1 MSRLVEKLLVNL
13 DGQIDLYRRG
23 LGVLQKK
30 QRSLVTNDISAL
42 EESVA
47 EEQEFVLAAEQ
58 IEQARQAI
66 VRLLAEEYQSKDYD
80 FFAEDAAPAL
90 SGESGLELC
99 SRKDELL
106 SLAEEVRHVNRINSM
121 LTRSSLEFVSS
132 VMQTVFPNSTSAS
145 AYSASGLTPRSRLG
159 SALLHTEA

>member
-1 MSRLVEKLLVNL
+1 MSRLVEKLLANL

-30 QRSLVTNDISAL
+30 QRSLVANDISAL

-66 VRLLAEEYQSKDYD
+66 VKLLAEEYQSKDYD
-80 FFAEDAAPAL
+80 FFAKDAAPAL
-90 SGESGLELC
+90 SGESGLD